1 VPVSNHLHLWLVRH
15 SLQIRVGKTI
25 DAKRSILH
33 PDLKT
38 VPHQPQV
45 QVIGNGHV
53 DFLLLWDVILV
64 ECPVVRMS

>member
-1 VPVSNHLHLWLVRH
+1 VISF
-15 SLQIRVGKTI
+15 KTI

-53 DFLLLWDVILV
+53 DSIKSSELIILLLWDVILV